1 VLAKLCGAH
10 IDAVNVAS
18 FGARR
23 NDMKRALVLIALLGL
38 CSASVVGAQDRYP
51 QRPLRLVLSVPPG
64 GAADFIGR
72 VVGAKRSEF
81 LAQNVVIESRPGA
94 GGIVASVY
102 VTNATPDGHTLYL
115 SSSTTHGV
123 APVLYKKLPYDPIKS
138 FSHIS
143 LIAVI
148 PAVMAVH
155 ADVPAKTVKEFI
167 ALAKAK
173 PGAYRFPS
181 SGNGSVPQLIG
192 EQFKI
197 VTGAELVH
205 VPYKGSGPAVVGLV
219 AGEAHVM
226 WDGLP
231 SLIGQIKAGRL
242 RPLAAMYEKRFS
254 IFPEVPT
261 AAEAGLAG
269 MEGGIWYGLSGP
281 QGMPRAIVERLNQE
295 VARLV
300 AQPDVQERFASVGGI
315 GSPTSPRAYIDF
327 ILKDNKKWAEVV
339 RISGATVE

>member
-1 VLAKLCGAH
+1 
-10 IDAVNVAS
+10 
-18 FGARR
+18 
-23 NDMKRALVLIALLGL
+23 MKRMLAVLCLCTL
-38 CSASVVGAQDRYP
+38 CSAPFAWAQESFP

-72 VVGAKRSEF
+72 VVGAKLGEF
-81 LAQNVVIESRPGA
+81 VGQNVVIESRQGA

-102 VTNATPDGHTLYL
+102 VTNATPDGYTLYL

-123 APVLYKKLPYDPIKS
+123 APVLYKKLPYDAIKG
-138 FSHIS
+138 FTHIS
-143 LIAVI
+143 LIVVM
-148 PAVMAVH
+148 PAIMAINT
-155 ADVPAKTVKEFI
+155 DVPAKTVKEFI

-181 SGNGSVPQLIG
+181 SGNGSVPQLFG

-197 VTGAELVH
+197 VTGTNLVH
-205 VPYKGSGPAVVGLV
+205 VPYKGSGPAVVGL
-219 AGEAHVM
+219 ASGEAHVM

-242 RPLAAMYEKRFS
+242 RPLAAMNDKRFA
-254 IFPEVPT
+254 IFPDVPT

-281 QGMPRAIVERLNQE
+281 PGIPQPLVARLNKE
-295 VARLV
+295 IARLV

-315 GSPTSPRAYIDF
+315 ASPSTPSGYVDF
-327 ILKDNKKWAEVV
+327 IRSENKKWGEIV
-339 RISGATVE
+339 RVSGASPD

>member
-1 VLAKLCGAH
+1 
-10 IDAVNVAS
+10 
-18 FGARR
+18 
-23 NDMKRALVLIALLGL
+23 MKRGL
-38 CSASVVGAQDRYP
+38 AIFFAAFCAASGAWAQDTFP

-72 VVGAKRSEF
+72 VVGAKLGEF
-81 LAQNVVIESRPGA
+81 LGQNIVIESRQGA

-102 VTNATPDGHTLYL
+102 VTNATPDGYTLYL

-123 APVLYKKLPYDPIKS
+123 APVLYKKLPYDAIKG
-138 FSHIS
+138 FTHIS
-143 LIAVI
+143 LIVVM
-148 PAVMAVH
+148 PAIMAVH
-155 ADVPAKTVKEFI
+155 TDVPAKTVKEFI
-167 ALAKAK
+167 ALVKAK

-181 SGNGSVPQLIG
+181 SGNGSVPQLFG

-197 VTGAELVH
+197 VTGTNLVH
-205 VPYKGSGPAVVGLV
+205 VPYKGSGPAVVGLA

-242 RPLAAMYEKRFS
+242 RPLAAMNDKRFA
-254 IFPEVPT
+254 IFPDVPT

-281 QGMPRAIVERLNQE
+281 PGIPQPLVARLNKE
-295 VARLV
+295 VARVV
-300 AQPDVQERFASVGGI
+300 AQPDVQERFSSVGGI
-315 GSPTSPRAYIDF
+315 ASPSTPAGYVDF
-327 ILKDNKKWAEVV
+327 IHKENRKWGEIV
-339 RISGATVE
+339 RVSGATAD

>member
-1 VLAKLCGAH
+1 
-10 IDAVNVAS
+10 
-18 FGARR
+18 
-23 NDMKRALVLIALLGL
+23 MKRLLAVLFFTFCA
-38 CSASVVGAQDRYP
+38 APGAWAQESFP

-72 VVGAKRSEF
+72 VVGAKLGEF
-81 LAQNVVIESRPGA
+81 LGQNVVIESRQGA

-123 APVLYKKLPYDPIKS
+123 APVLYKKLPYDAIKG
-138 FSHIS
+138 FTHIS
-143 LIAVI
+143 LIVVM
-148 PAVMAVH
+148 PAIMAIH
-155 ADVPAKTVKEFI
+155 TDVPAKTVKEFI
-167 ALAKAK
+167 ALVKAK

-181 SGNGSVPQLIG
+181 SGNGSVPQLFG

-197 VTGAELVH
+197 VTGTNLVH
-205 VPYKGSGPAVVGLV
+205 VPYKGSGPAVVGL
-219 AGEAHVM
+219 ASGEAHVM

-242 RPLAAMYEKRFS
+242 RPIAAMNDKRFA
-254 IFPEVPT
+254 IFPDVPT

-281 QGMPRAIVERLNQE
+281 PGIPQPLVARLNKE
-295 VARLV
+295 IARLV

-315 GSPTSPRAYIDF
+315 ASPSTPAGYVDF
-327 ILKDNKKWAEVV
+327 ILKENRKWGEIV
-339 RISGATVE
+339 RISGATAD

>member
-1 VLAKLCGAH
+1 MKKALAL
-10 IDAVNVAS
+10 
-18 FGARR
+18 
-23 NDMKRALVLIALLGL
+23 MALLGV
-38 CSASVVGAQDRYP
+38 CPATIAWAQDGYP

-72 VVGAKRSEF
+72 VVGAKLSEA
-81 LAQNVVIESRPGA
+81 LGQNVVIESRPGA

-102 VTNATPDGHTLYL
+102 VRNATPDGHTLYL

-138 FSHIS
+138 FTHIS
-143 LIAVI
+143 LIVVM
-148 PAVMAVH
+148 PAIMAVH

-197 VTGAELVH
+197 VTGTDLVH

-281 QGMPRAIVERLNQE
+281 PGVPRPIVERLNKE

-300 AQPDVQERFASVGGI
+300 VQPDVQERFASVGGI
-315 GSPTSPRAYIDF
+315 ASPTSPKGYVDF
-327 ILKDNKKWAEVV
+327 ILKDNKKWAEIV
-339 RISGATVE
+339 RISGASVE